1 MSRENGRVADG
12 GSGDGWGEGPGR
24 GVSGITGGML
34 AGGCPEGGSLARRVP
49 DLGLLEV
56 LLAVDR
62 LGSLGR
68 AARELGITQPAASG
82 RVRSL
87 ERQLGVGLVAR
98 SPRGSRLTPTGL
110 LVAGWARRV
119 TEAAEAFDAGA
130 RALRGRRDSRLRVAA
145 SMTIGEY
152 LLPGWLVA
160 LRAVR
165 PDTAVS
171 LRAGSTRMVVE
182 GLLDG
187 EADLGFVEGLGVPA
201 GTDGAVIARDRLLVL
216 VRPGHPWTALT
227 GGLDPA
233 LLATT
238 PLILREEG
246 SGTREVLDAALAP
259 YDGPERPLLELS
271 STTALKSAAL
281 SGVGPAVLS
290 ELVVGEEVA
299 AGTLV
304 PVPVR
309 GVGLGRVLRAVW
321 RRGERPSGAA
331 RDLLSLTRGNG

>member
-24 GVSGITGGML
+24 GVSGITGGTL
-34 AGGCPEGGSLARRVP
+34 AGGCPGGGSLARRVP

-216 VRPGHPWTALT
+216 VRPGHPVDRAHRRPRPRAPRHDAADPAR
-227 GGLDPA
+227 GGLGHARGPGRRARPVRRARAPPA
-233 LLATT
+233 RT
-238 PLILREEG
+238 
-246 SGTREVLDAALAP
+246 VLDDRAEVGGAERC
-259 YDGPERPLLELS
+259 GPGGAER
-271 STTALKSAAL
+271 
-281 SGVGPAVLS
+281 
-290 ELVVGEEVA
+290 
-299 AGTLV
+299 AG
-304 PVPVR
+304 R
-309 GVGLGRVLRAVW
+309 G
-321 RRGERPSGAA
+321 
-331 RDLLSLTRGNG
+331 

>member
-1 MSRENGRVADG
+1 MSGENEAEDNGGSGPGRVAVVA
-12 GSGDGWGEGPGR
+12 P
-24 GVSGITGGML
+24 GVSGITGG
-34 AGGCPEGGSLARRVP
+34 ERGSLARRVP
-49 DLGLLEV
+49 ELGLLEV

-68 AARELGITQPAASG
+68 AAKELGITQPAASG
-82 RVRSL
+82 RLRSL

-98 SPRGSRLTPTGL
+98 SPRGSRLTATGL

-160 LRAVR
+160 LRTVR

-171 LRAGSTRMVVE
+171 LRAGSTRTVVD

-201 GTDGAVIARDRLLVL
+201 GMDGAVIARDRLLVL
-216 VRPGHPWTALT
+216 VRPGHPWTAL
-227 GGLDPA
+227 GDGIDPA

-259 YDGPERPLLELS
+259 YGGPVRPLLELS

-290 ELVVGEEVA
+290 ELVVGDEVG

-309 GVGLGRVLRAVW
+309 GLGLGRVLRAVW